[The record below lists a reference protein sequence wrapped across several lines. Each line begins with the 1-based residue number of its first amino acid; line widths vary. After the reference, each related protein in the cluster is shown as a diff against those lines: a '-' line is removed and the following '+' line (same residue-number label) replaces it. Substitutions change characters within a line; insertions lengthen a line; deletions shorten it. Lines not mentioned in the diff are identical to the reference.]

1 MKKNILIA
9 TAALSLGILAGC
21 ANQSTATTAAQE
33 TTTSAETTAAS
44 AAESSTETSASATTT
59 EKKVIKIGA
68 TPAPHAEIL
77 EEAKSALEA
86 KGYELQ
92 IVEFTDY
99 VQPNNA
105 LDSGEIDAN
114 FFQHVPYLE
123 QFNEEY
129 GTKLVSAD
137 AVHYEPFGI
146 YAGKTAALA
155 DLAEGAKIAVPN
167 DVTNEARALQLLAQ
181 EGLITLKDGVGLTA
195 TKNDIVENPK
205 NFDIIEVEAA
215 QVPRSLQDVDVA
227 VINGNYAIEAGFKV
241 KDALA
246 VEAADSE
253 AANTFRNV
261 IAVKEGNE
269 NNEEIKALI
278 EAVKSP
284 EVKAFILE
292 KYEGAV
298 VPLF

>member
-1 MKKNILIA
+1 MKKQMIIA
-9 TAALSLGILAGC
+9 AALSLGLFAGC
-21 ANQSTATTAAQE
+21 TNQTAQTTAQSAE
-33 TTTSAETTAAS
+33 NTAAETTV
-44 AAESSTETSASATTT
+44 AEAKESTEAAKTDAPT
-59 EKKVIKIGA
+59 EKKAIKVGA

-77 EEAKSALEA
+77 EEAKAVLEG
-86 KGYELQ
+86 KGYDLQ

-105 LDSGEIDAN
+105 LDAGEIDAN
-114 FFQHVPYLE
+114 FFQHVPYLD

-129 GTKLVSAD
+129 GTKLVSA
-137 AVHYEPFGI
+137 AEVHYEPFGI
-146 YAGKTAALA
+146 YAGKTKALA
-155 DLAEGAKIAVPN
+155 DLKDGAQIAVPN
-167 DVTNEARALQLLAQ
+167 DVTNEARALQLLQQ
-181 EGLITLKDGVGLTA
+181 EGLITLKEGVGLTA
-195 TKNDIVENPK
+195 TKNDILENPK
-205 NFDIIEVEAA
+205 NLDIIEVEAA

-253 AANTFRNV
+253 AATTFANV

-269 NNEEIKALI
+269 NNEEIKALV
-278 EAVKSP
+278 EAVKSA
-284 EVKAFILE
+284 EVKKFIE
-292 KYEGAV
+292 TKYEGSV